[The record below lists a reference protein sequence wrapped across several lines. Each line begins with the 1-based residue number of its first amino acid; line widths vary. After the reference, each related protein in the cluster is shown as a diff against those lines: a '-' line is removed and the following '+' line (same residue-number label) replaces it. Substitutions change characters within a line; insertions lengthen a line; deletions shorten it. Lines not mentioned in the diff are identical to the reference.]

1 MEIKANHVLIGAF
14 TLATVLAAFVFLT
27 WLGQFRFEQRFDDYE
42 IVFEGGV
49 SGLSVASEV
58 RYSGIKVGE
67 VTDVRLDPNDPRRV
81 WVRIRLQADTPV
93 KEDTVASI
101 ESGILTGVGIVQ
113 LSGGSPESKTLTA
126 IDEDHLPV
134 IPARLTGIQELAET
148 APNLLASAAS
158 LLARG
163 NALLSDKNRAAVAET
178 LDNARKFSQR
188 LDAVMAKIEVAS
200 GRLDTITKN
209 VDIIVADASKEF
221 GPALASLKAAGTGI
235 ADTAADLDRMLVEVR
250 PAFRDFAR
258 GGLTQFTSF
267 IQEARALTQTLE
279 RVFSKIESDPGGF
292 LTGTDAPEYKGG
304 K

>member
-42 IVFEGGV
+42 IVFQGGV

-113 LSGGSPESKTLTA
+113 LSGGSPESKVLVA
-126 IDEDHLPV
+126 VDDDHLPV

-163 NALLSDKNRAAVAET
+163 NALLSDKNRTAVAET
-178 LDNARKFSQR
+178 LENARKFSER
-188 LDAVMAKIEVAS
+188 LDVVMAKIEIAS
-200 GRLDTITKN
+200 TRLDTITQN

-221 GPALASLKAAGTGI
+221 GPALANLKEAGAGI
-235 ADTAADLDRMLVEVR
+235 AKVAGDFDKMLVEIR
-250 PAFRDFAR
+250 PSFRDFAR
-258 GGLTQFTSF
+258 GGLTAFTAF
-267 IQEARALTQTLE
+267 IQEARALTSTLE